1 MPPNCRGNTLKYLLR
16 AGKKGLITDDLK
28 KAAWY
33 LDAEIKAYEEA
44 DDK

>member
-1 MPPNCRGNTLKYLLR
+1 MQSRE
-16 AGKKGLITDDLK
+16 KGLITDDLK

-44 DDK
+44 DDE